1 MMSPETP
8 PRSAAQ
14 NKVYQAEIKQLK
26 ALQLEIQGR
35 LKFEVA
41 RYPC

>member
-1 MMSPETP
+1 MLSPETP

-14 NKVYQAEIKQLK
+14 KKAYQAEIKQLK
-26 ALQLEIQGR
+26 ALQQEIQGR